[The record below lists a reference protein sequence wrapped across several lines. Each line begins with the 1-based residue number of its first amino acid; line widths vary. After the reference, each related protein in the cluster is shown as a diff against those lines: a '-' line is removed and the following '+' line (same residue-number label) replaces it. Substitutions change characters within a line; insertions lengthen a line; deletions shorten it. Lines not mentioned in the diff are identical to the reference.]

1 MFVMVTISNIKE
13 NLSEILKDN
22 IVQKTV
28 RIFLLII
35 LIFIIVL
42 AWKWKSLPPQIPLF
56 YSLPRSADSLG
67 SKIQILT
74 LPVYS
79 MIFFLLDLFIASL
92 LYKKERLISVLLV
105 IMACII
111 TFLMLITFLKIVFLV
126 S

>member
-1 MFVMVTISNIKE
+1 MISNIKE
-13 NLSEILKDN
+13 NLSEILKDD

-28 RIFLLII
+28 QIFLLMI

-105 IMACII
+105 ISGCII

>member
-1 MFVMVTISNIKE
+1 MISNIKE
-13 NLSEILKDN
+13 NLSEILNDD

-28 RIFLLII
+28 QIFLLMI

-105 IMACII
+105 ISGCII